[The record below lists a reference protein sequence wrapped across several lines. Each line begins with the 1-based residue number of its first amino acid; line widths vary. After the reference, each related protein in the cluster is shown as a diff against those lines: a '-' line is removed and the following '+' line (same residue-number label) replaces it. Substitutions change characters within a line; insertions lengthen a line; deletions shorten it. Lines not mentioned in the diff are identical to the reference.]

1 MRPPLLLGLIVT
13 GAIAAAAC
21 NGSSNE
27 AEPTPTTAA
36 GGIPTATPYAVE
48 PEPIIVTDPTEVAR
62 EVVYVV
68 QPGDTLSEI
77 ARTFETTIQAIMD
90 RNGLTDATL
99 IFVDQELVIP
109 SATPPPDESN
119 TAPGREIDEYVVR
132 DGDTGSSI
140 ARQFGTTVEALA
152 AANDRTVEQLGSL
165 RAGELLNL
173 PRPQ

>member
-1 MRPPLLLGLIVT
+1 MRPSLLLGLIVA

-21 NGSSNE
+21 GGSPDE
-27 AEPTPTTAA
+27 AQPTPTAA

-48 PEPIIVTDPTEVAR
+48 PEPIIVTGPTEVAR

-77 ARTFETTIQAIMD
+77 ARRFETTIRAIMD
-90 RNGLTDATL
+90 RNALTDATL

-109 SATPPPDESN
+109 SPTPSPDESN
-119 TAPGREIDEYVVR
+119 TAPGGEDITVYEVR

-140 ARQFGTTVEALA
+140 AQQFGTSVEALA
-152 AANDRTVEQLGSL
+152 EANDRTVAQLGSL
-165 RAGELLNL
+165 QAGDLLNL